1 MNFIAAT
8 ILSVLAAGAAQTDT
22 TFTVTPGTRLNL
34 FNFGGHVE
42 VRAWPQSQVK
52 IRAFHTPHTKIEI
65 QRKGPALLVST
76 RARQTPVR
84 MVDYDIQVPAW
95 IHLDINGI
103 NNDVSVEGV
112 DGDVVV
118 ETVRG
123 GVEVKGGKGLVSL
136 RSLEGGVRVEGA
148 RGRVQAS
155 SVNDGVVVLDAVG
168 EVVANT
174 VNGNILLDRVVSDLV
189 EASSANGDLI
199 WDGEFKKSG
208 RYQFG
213 THNGDIVV
221 VTRDRPNATVSVETF
236 SGDFEST
243 FPVELRGTR
252 GGQHMR
258 FTLGDGSALVDFES
272 FQGAIRL
279 LRAGSEEANRAL
291 DQRRRTI
298 EERRERI
305 EQKARELQKR
315 LERRRSSGGDEDD
328 DE

>member
-1 MNFIAAT
+1 VN
-8 ILSVLAAGAAQTDT
+8 
-22 TFTVTPGTRLNL
+22 
-34 FNFGGHVE
+34 
-42 VRAWPQSQVK
+42 
-52 IRAFHTPHTKIEI
+52 
-65 QRKGPALLVST
+65 T
-76 RARQTPVR
+76 RARQAPVR
-84 MVDYDIQVPAW
+84 RVDYDIHVPTW
-95 IHLDINGI
+95 IHLDISGI
-103 NNDVSVEGV
+103 NNDVSVDGV

-123 GVEVKGGKGLVSL
+123 GVQVKGGKGLVSL
-136 RSLEGGVRVEGA
+136 RSLEGGVRTEGA

-199 WDGEFKKSG
+199 WDGNFKKTG

-213 THNGDIVV
+213 THNGDILV
-221 VTRDRPNATVSVETF
+221 VTQDRPNATVSVQTF

-243 FPVELRGTR
+243 FPVELRGSR
-252 GGQHMR
+252 GGQNMR

-279 LRAGSEEANRAL
+279 LKAGSEEAKQAL
-291 DQRRRTI
+291 EQRRRTI
-298 EERRERI
+298 EERQERI
-305 EQKARELQKR
+305 RQRTKQLEKR
-315 LERRRSSGGDEDD
+315 LERLRSGDDD

>member
-8 ILSVLAAGAAQTDT
+8 LLSVLAAVSAQTDT

-34 FNFGGHVE
+34 FNFGGRVD
-42 VRAWPQSQVK
+42 VRAWPQNQVK
-52 IRAFHTPHTKIEI
+52 IRAVHTPHTTIEI
-65 QRKGPALLVST
+65 QRKGPALMVST
-76 RARQTPVR
+76 RARQAPVR
-84 MVDYDIQVPAW
+84 TVDYDIQVPAW
-95 IHLDINGI
+95 IQLDINGI

-123 GVEVKGGKGLVSL
+123 GVQVKGGKGLVSL
-136 RSLEGGVRVEGA
+136 RSLQGGVRVEGA

-155 SVNDGVVVLDAVG
+155 SVNDGIVVLDAVG

-189 EASSANGDLI
+189 EATSANGDLI
-199 WDGEFKKSG
+199 WDGEFKKTG

-213 THNGDIVV
+213 THNGDIFV

-252 GGQHMR
+252 TGQNMR

-279 LRAGSEEANRAL
+279 LQAGSEEARRVL
-291 DQRRRTI
+291 DQRRRSI
-298 EERRERI
+298 EDRRERL
-305 EQKARELQKR
+305 ERKARELEQR
-315 LERRRSSGGDEDD
+315 LERRRSGGDDD
-328 DE
+328 DDNE